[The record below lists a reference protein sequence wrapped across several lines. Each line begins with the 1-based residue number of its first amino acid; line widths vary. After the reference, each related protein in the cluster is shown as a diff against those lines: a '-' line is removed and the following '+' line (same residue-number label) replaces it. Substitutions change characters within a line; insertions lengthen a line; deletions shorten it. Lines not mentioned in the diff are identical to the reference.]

1 MRIISFELISLNKN
15 EIPNNQEVKDEDSF
29 EDAESES
36 GENFISIWISLW
48 ISEKEEIEGIC
59 KLIEK
64 DYTQLLNFT
73 KRYLQMMMIQMCR
86 ENGNSVLFE
95 NFYNWLQKKISVFLN
110 RKKVMKIFMVKL
122 SKKTLNIYGILNLP

>member
-1 MRIISFELISLNKN
+1 LRIISFELISLNKN

-48 ISEKEEIEGIC
+48 ISEKEEMEGIC